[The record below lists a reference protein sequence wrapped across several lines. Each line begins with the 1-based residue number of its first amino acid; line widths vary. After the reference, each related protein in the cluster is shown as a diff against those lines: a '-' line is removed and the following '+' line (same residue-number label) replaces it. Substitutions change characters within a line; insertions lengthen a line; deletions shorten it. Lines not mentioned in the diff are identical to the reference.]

1 MKFCQGFASR
11 NIRGYILR
19 HMALKRP
26 IAFAGFCDY
35 GKGLPPAQAIWNNWK
50 RYVDPT

>member
-35 GKGLPPAQAIWNNWK
+35 GKDLPP
-50 RYVDPT
+50 YTGDLE